1 MQEPL
6 PISAYI
12 ICKNEARTI
21 AGCLKSLAGFADIVV
36 VDSGSTD
43 QTLDIVRGLA
53 ADGLPVRLFEREWH
67 GYAPQKQ
74 FALDQCRHDW
84 RLNLDA
90 DERLDPELRT
100 ALAALRPEDPGVA
113 AYKLYRIDWL
123 PGFGWPSKFV
133 HKRTVPRLMR
143 AGRVRYDLSTV
154 VHEGVIFD
162 GRIGHIREGCILHD
176 RLLSISEEIPKITN
190 YARLKARALKEKG
203 RKASLLSLFFNPIGR
218 FVKSY
223 LLQRYFLCGRAG
235 LIYATILAIYV
246 FLTEAML
253 YRLHDVPDLP
263 EA

>member
-1 MQEPL
+1 MQEAL
-6 PISAYI
+6 PISAFV

-43 QTLDIVRGLA
+43 QTLDIVRSLA
-53 ADGLPVRLFEREWH
+53 ADGLPIRLFEREWE
-67 GYAPQKQ
+67 GYAKQKQ
-74 FALDQCRHDW
+74 FAFDQCRHDW

-90 DERLDPELRT
+90 DERLNHDLRL
-100 ALAALRPEDPGVA
+100 ALAALPHGERGVA
-113 AYKLYRIDWL
+113 AYKLRHTDWL
-123 PGFGWPSKFV
+123 PGYGWPPRFV
-133 HKRTVPRLMR
+133 HKRSLPRLMHGAR
-143 AGRVRYDLSTV
+143 ARYDVSTA
-154 VHEGVIFD
+154 VHEGLIFD
-162 GRIGHIREGCILHD
+162 GRIEHIRAGCILHE

-203 RKASLLSLFFNPIGR
+203 RKASLFSLFFNPIGR

-253 YRLHDVPDLP
+253 YRLDDVPELP
-263 EA
+263 EV